1 MTSSNV
7 RSVFG
12 VLVGDFKRSAN
23 ALGVS
28 SGVATSGERYWK
40 NMFCQPAAFPAGRA
54 CTNSNEGSLDSSC
67 KDRRTADEPRTN
79 RGRTADE
86 PRRSPPSSSRFT
98 LTRPTCDSLALSA
111 SSFGDASLRC
121 LCILAP
127 CIYQSCSGYSD
138 YLREYILQRS
148 TGYVYALSQWN
159 SHNLHIQQ
167 AVDVQCAGPPTS
179 RVPFSTV
186 KLAVGSTA
194 HVFKDII
201 ILRAFGDYI
210 FLVLDGPASRQ
221 TTTPLDQ
228 RDWVTR
234 YISQRSSMEDRFAD
248 VRMAWSFSVSQTAS
262 YPSLSISSPDDI
274 PDAGHSF
281 EQNMEYLTNECRAA
295 QFKNRGDT
303 TYLVPDTAS
312 NKIWN
317 NLRTARC
324 GDGTGIIW
332 KLWLSSMILNIW
344 SPGRMMMLG
353 ISLSID
359 KVGVKGIRRT
369 SRGVT
374 WVVTWAN
381 TVTSECAG
389 ESNE

>member
-28 SGVATSGERYWK
+28 SRSCYLWREILEEHGSV
-40 NMFCQPAAFPAGRA
+40 NQPPSLLAGRA
-54 CTNSNEGSLDSSC
+54 QTVTRAL
-67 KDRRTADEPRTN
+67 
-79 RGRTADE
+79 
-86 PRRSPPSSSRFT
+86 
-98 LTRPTCDSLALSA
+98 LTVHALALSA
-111 SSFGDASLRC
+111 SSFGDASL
-121 LCILAP
+121 
-127 CIYQSCSGYSD
+127 SCSGYSD

-317 NLRTARC
+317 NLRTARRQGNSTNITW
-324 GDGTGIIW
+324 GDMG
-332 KLWLSSMILNIW
+332 
-344 SPGRMMMLG
+344 
-353 ISLSID
+353 
-359 KVGVKGIRRT
+359 
-369 SRGVT
+369 
-374 WVVTWAN
+374 VTWAN

>member
-28 SGVATSGERYWK
+28 SRSCYLWREILEEHGSV
-40 NMFCQPAAFPAGRA
+40 NQPPSLLAGRA
-54 CTNSNEGSLDSSC
+54 QTVTRAL
-67 KDRRTADEPRTN
+67 
-79 RGRTADE
+79 
-86 PRRSPPSSSRFT
+86 
-98 LTRPTCDSLALSA
+98 LTVHALALSA
-111 SSFGDASLRC
+111 SSFGDASLR
-121 LCILAP
+121 
-127 CIYQSCSGYSD
+127 
-138 YLREYILQRS
+138 S
-148 TGYVYALSQWN
+148 TGYVYAFDMAPLALSQWN

-234 YISQRSSMEDRFAD
+234 YVSQRSSMEDRFAD

-262 YPSLSISSPDDI
+262 YPSLSI
-274 PDAGHSF
+274 
-281 EQNMEYLTNECRAA
+281 R
-295 QFKNRGDT
+295 
-303 TYLVPDTAS
+303 
-312 NKIWN
+312 
-317 NLRTARC
+317 
-324 GDGTGIIW
+324 
-332 KLWLSSMILNIW
+332 
-344 SPGRMMMLG
+344 
-353 ISLSID
+353 
-359 KVGVKGIRRT
+359 
-369 SRGVT
+369 
-374 WVVTWAN
+374 
-381 TVTSECAG
+381 
-389 ESNE
+389 